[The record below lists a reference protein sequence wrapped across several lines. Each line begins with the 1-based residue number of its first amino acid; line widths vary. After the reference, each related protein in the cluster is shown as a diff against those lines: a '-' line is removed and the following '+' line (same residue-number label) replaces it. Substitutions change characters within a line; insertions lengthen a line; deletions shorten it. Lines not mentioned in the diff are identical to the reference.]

1 MGVAAYKIG
10 RAATEWR
17 YELIIFTLAA
27 ALASAGLFAALQ
39 ASITDSLFR
48 VVTRPASGN
57 IVIVQIDPRSLA
69 AVQTWPWP
77 RSKHAQAITALRAA
91 GAELIGLDIDFSSSS
106 RPEEDLALVE
116 AVDAAEGHVIL
127 PSFIQHTE
135 RGISEDL
142 TETNPLPALREH
154 ALVGNANVFAPMGKA
169 RRGSFGLFLDDGHYR
184 PTFAA
189 LLGQNGPS
197 TIKSFDIDFGI
208 DGATIPRLSIID
220 VLNNSFDPAAV
231 RGKRV
236 IIGATAIE
244 LGDYVPVPVRG
255 VIPGVELQALMAES
269 ILQGR
274 TLMPIGPWGAAF
286 IVAFALGYLRPT
298 RSSWTFRSFGLP
310 FAGLGLV
317 LLAAPAVALMVTP
330 IIVETAPALFA
341 ATACFLCV
349 GFRELSAR
357 ARAVLRERSN
367 GNFRRVLVNLIVEE
381 SSDGVVVADH
391 AGRIELCNERAAVL
405 LNSTRKSLMS
415 RQVSRYLPTFE
426 SMPQSAI
433 VDDTQRQ
440 MDLSVDCDGGDVMLD
455 VSVRRMSVPAAGNA
469 DAQIRVDVYTLR
481 DVTTRRRAE
490 DAERRAQNERFMAE
504 RAKTN
509 FVANMSHELR
519 TPLNAIIGFSEMMAA
534 QLLGPLGQ
542 PQYVEFAEVVAKSGH
557 HLLSLVNNIL
567 EISRLEQDAQAL
579 AIDDLAFDDCAEAS
593 AEFARASRDYKAQT
607 ITVHIGE
614 GARRVL
620 ADKRVIKQTLSNL
633 LSNAIKFTNP
643 EGNIAVRAW
652 VEGTAFCFEVSD
664 DGKGIDPALMPHLT
678 DLFRHADQGFSRKH
692 EGMGAGLY
700 LVKRYIE
707 LMNGSLTFESTLG
720 KGTRVRV
727 TIPGA
732 AIVVAPR
739 LSTDADAA

>member
-1 MGVAAYKIG
+1 MGVAAYRIA

-17 YELIIFTLAA
+17 YELIIFALAA

-39 ASITDSLFR
+39 ASINDALFR
-48 VVTRPASGN
+48 VATRPASGN

-77 RSKHAQAITALRAA
+77 RSRHAQAIKALRAA

-106 RPEEDLALVE
+106 RPEEDAALLAAIV
-116 AVDAAEGHVIL
+116 AAEGHVIL
-127 PSFIQHTE
+127 PSFIQHTA
-135 RGISEDL
+135 RGVSDDL
-142 TETNPLPALREH
+142 METNPLPTLREH

-169 RRGSFGLFLDDGHYR
+169 RRGSFGLFLDDGRYR

-197 TIKSFDIDFGI
+197 AIKSFDIDFGI
-208 DGATIPRLSIID
+208 DGASIPRLSMID
-220 VLNNSFDPAAV
+220 VLNGSFDPAAV

-255 VIPGVELQALMAES
+255 IIPGVELQALMAES

-274 TLMPIGPWGAAF
+274 TLMPIGPWGALV
-286 IVAFALGYLRPT
+286 IVALALAYLRPT

-310 FAGLGLV
+310 VAGLGLV
-317 LLAAPAVALMVTP
+317 LLVAPAAVLAIAPV
-330 IIVETAPALFA
+330 IVETAPALFA
-341 ATACFLCV
+341 AIACFLSV

-357 ARAVLRERSN
+357 ARAVIRERST
-367 GNFRRVLVNLIVEE
+367 GNLRRVLVNLIVEE
-381 SSDGVVVADH
+381 SSDGVIVADH

-405 LNSTRKSLMS
+405 LNSTRKTLVS
-415 RQVSRYLPTFE
+415 RQVSRFLPTFE
-426 SMPQSAI
+426 RMPQSVS
-433 VDDTQRQ
+433 VDDSQRQ

-455 VSVRRMSVPAAGNA
+455 VSVRRMTVPAASSG
-469 DAQIRVDVYTLR
+469 AQIRVDVYTLR

-490 DAERRAQNERFMAE
+490 DAERRAQNERYLAE

-509 FVANMSHELR
+509 FIANMSHELR
-519 TPLNAIIGFSEMMAA
+519 TPLNAIIGFSEMMAG

-542 PQYVEFAEVVAKSGH
+542 PQYVEFADVVAKSGH

-567 EISRLEQDAQAL
+567 EISRLEQNAQAL
-579 AIDDLAFDDCAEAS
+579 TIDELAFDDCAEAS

-633 LSNAIKFTNP
+633 LSNAIKFTSAQ
-643 EGNIAVRAW
+643 GNIAIRAW

-727 TIPGA
+727 TLPGA
-732 AIVVAPR
+732 AVVVVAPR
-739 LSTDADAA
+739 LRPDADAA

>member
-1 MGVAAYKIG
+1 MGVAAYRIG

-17 YELIIFTLAA
+17 YELTIFALAA
-27 ALASAGLFAALQ
+27 VLASAGLFAALQ
-39 ASITDSLFR
+39 ASINDALFR
-48 VVTRPASGN
+48 VVTRPASGS

-77 RSKHAQAITALRAA
+77 RSRHAQAITALRVA
-91 GAELIGLDIDFSSSS
+91 GAELIAIDIDFSSTS
-106 RPEEDLALVE
+106 RPEEDAALLAAVE
-116 AVDAAEGHVIL
+116 AAEGHVIL

-135 RGISEDL
+135 RGISDDL

-169 RRGSFGLFLDDGHYR
+169 RRGTFGLFLDDGHYR

-189 LLGQNGPS
+189 LLGQKGPS
-197 TIKSFDIDFGI
+197 AIKSFDIDFGI
-208 DGATIPRLSIID
+208 DGASIPRLSIID
-220 VLNNSFDPAAV
+220 VLNGSFDPAAV

-255 VIPGVELQALMAES
+255 IIPGVELQALMAES
-269 ILQGR
+269 ILQDR
-274 TLMPIGPWGAAF
+274 TLMPIGPWGAAL
-286 IVAFALGYLRPT
+286 IVALALAYLRPT

-310 FAGLGLV
+310 FAGLGLALFV
-317 LLAAPAVALMVTP
+317 APAVALMATP
-330 IIVETAPALFA
+330 VIVETAPALFA

-357 ARAVLRERSN
+357 ARALLRERSN
-367 GNFRRVLVNLIVEE
+367 GNFRRVLVKLIVEE

-391 AGRIELCNERAAVL
+391 VGRIELCNERAAVL
-405 LNSTRKSLMS
+405 LNSTRKTLMS
-415 RQVSRYLPTFE
+415 RQVSRFLPTFE
-426 SMPQSAI
+426 SMPQNLS

-440 MDLSVDCDGGDVMLD
+440 MDLTVDCDGGDVMLD
-455 VSVRRMSVPAAGNA
+455 VSVRRMSVPAANTGTE
-469 DAQIRVDVYTLR
+469 IRVDVYTLR
-481 DVTTRRRAE
+481 DVTARRRAE

-509 FVANMSHELR
+509 FIANMSHELR
-519 TPLNAIIGFSEMMAA
+519 TPLNAIIGFSEMMAG

-542 PQYVEFAEVVAKSGH
+542 PQYVEFADVVVKSGH

-579 AIDDLAFDDCAEAS
+579 AIDALAFDDCAEAS
-593 AEFARASRDYKAQT
+593 AQFARGSRDYKAQT

-620 ADKRVIKQTLSNL
+620 ADKRIINQTLSNL
-633 LSNAIKFTNP
+633 LSNAIKFTSP
-643 EGNIAVRAW
+643 QGNIAIRAW

-720 KGTRVRV
+720 KGACVRV
-727 TIPGA
+727 TLPGA
-732 AIVVAPR
+732 AVIAAPR
-739 LSTDADAA
+739 LRPDADAA